1 MKLKNIM
8 SDNIG
13 LRAKRMTQLLL
24 CAAIM
29 IIHSSLFT
37 FAQAQTITSVSGT
50 VSDDYDTVIGASVC
64 EVDATGRIINATTT
78 DLNGHFS
85 MKVKDQKNKLRFSFV
100 GCKTQVLAINR
111 STYNIKLVSANT
123 IQEVTVKAKKRVNG
137 GGLAIPE
144 REASMAV
151 QSLSMKDVEGMAFT
165 TVDEALQGRISGLD
179 IVSNNGNLGSGSTMR
194 LRGAASISSAV
205 DANPLIV
212 VNGNE
217 WNVDMSDF
225 DVSTANDE
233 KFAQLLNVNPE
244 DIEDVTVLK
253 DAAATAIYG
262 SRGANGVIEIRTKR
276 GVRGAPRLSY
286 SLRLT
291 GTYQPQGYK
300 MLNGD
305 DYTMLLKESYFNPR
319 QSDVASNINEINY
332 APTFSEY
339 QQYNNNTDWV
349 DAVTQWGLRQNH
361 YLVVSG
367 GGEKATFR
375 ISGGFDN
382 ETGSVIKQQ
391 LQRMSTRVA
400 LDYYVSD
407 RITIST
413 NFSLTYTKNRKN
425 YDQLLAI
432 AYKKM
437 PNMAIYEEDKNG
449 QSTGNYYEMLQT
461 ASSVFSGGSNQMSLV
476 NPVASANLARN
487 HERTYDITPELIFK
501 YKLLGMD
508 EEHWQLNWEARANM
522 NIFNNFTNR
531 YYPSELVTTAW
542 TSGVNKAYTG
552 SSKSV
557 AFNTKQTLTLIPH
570 FNNSDHSLMM
580 LGRFELVSGE
590 STSQATSTYGL
601 PSGGITSTG
610 AGGILD
616 GAPTSSFSQW
626 RSMYYTFSTHYA
638 YKGKYMA
645 DFSIRADGTTK
656 FGPQRR
662 WGYFPAVS
670 LRWNIIDEPWMEG
683 TRSWLSM
690 LSLRPSWGRVG
701 NQPSADYLYESKYS
715 PASYQYIDMA
725 VMYPNNIRL
734 SGLQWET
741 NEQYNIGTDIHFF
754 DDRLNIALE
763 WYSST
768 RRNMLMPVKIPTNS
782 GFAELA
788 YKNVG
793 SMRNT
798 GWEFNINTNRI
809 IKAGKFSADF
819 NATFGN
825 NSNKILTMDPTTL
838 ETMNIKFTQENRS
851 VLQRVQLNNPFGAIY
866 GFRFK
871 GVYQYQYSTFA
882 AMTHQEQQQ
891 FISDGKTAPVA
902 IADDGSII
910 YDDLG
915 QPLRMMYTF
924 TSSDDLPGKNY
935 RFKGGDAIY
944 EDLNHDGNINE
955 LDIVYLGSSL
965 PKLTGGF
972 GFTLNYGKWRLNTQ
986 FNYRLGNK
994 ILNLARLDAQS
1005 MVSNN
1010 NQSQAVNFRWRKE
1023 GDVTTIP
1030 RAMYGSSSNYNT
1042 LVSDRFVEDG
1052 SFLRLNYMQ
1061 LSYSLPDKSIKHI
1074 GLHGLRFY
1082 LSANNLFCL
1091 TKYTGVD
1098 PEISYSSYGAAIDQA
1113 QTPRAKSYTLGVTV
1127 DF

>member
-1 MKLKNIM
+1 MRKTIQIANSKYW
-8 SDNIG
+8 IG
-13 LRAKRMTQLLL
+13 LLFFI
-24 CAAIM
+24 C
-29 IIHSSLFT
+29 SLVISPAGAL
-37 FAQAQTITSVSGT
+37 AQGITSVSGT
-50 VSDDYDTVIGASVC
+50 VSDDFDALMGASVC
-64 EVDATGRIINATTT
+64 EVDANGRIINATTT
-78 DLNGHFS
+78 DLNGHFT
-85 MKVKDQKNKLRFSFV
+85 MRIRDQRNKLRFSFV
-100 GCKTQVLAINR
+100 GCQTQTLSINR
-111 STYNIKLVSANT
+111 ATYNIHMSSAT
-123 IQEVTVKAKKRVNG
+123 VIQEVTVQSTRRVNG

-144 REASMAV
+144 REASMA
-151 QSLSMKDVEGMAFT
+151 QQRLSMSDVEGMSFT

-179 IVSNNGNLGSGSTMR
+179 IVSNSGNLGSGSTMR

-262 SRGANGVIEIRTKR
+262 SRGANGVIEIKTKR
-276 GVRGAPRLSY
+276 GTRGAPRLSY

-291 GTYQPQGYK
+291 GTYQPEGYK
-300 MLNGD
+300 MLDGD
-305 DYTMLLKESYFNPR
+305 GYTMLLKESYFNPR
-319 QSDVASNINEINY
+319 QSDVASNIPELNY
-332 APTFSEY
+332 DPTFSEY
-339 QQYNNNTDWV
+339 QQYNNNTNWV

-382 ETGSVIKQQ
+382 ETGSVIRQR

-400 LDYYVSD
+400 LDYFVSD

-437 PNMAIYEEDKNG
+437 PNMGIYEQDPVTGED
-449 QSTGNYYEMLQT
+449 TDRYYEMLQS
-461 ASSVFSGGSNQMSLV
+461 ASSVFNGSGNQKSLV

-487 HERTYDITPELIFK
+487 NEHTYDISPELILK
-501 YKLLGMD
+501 YRLLGLD
-508 EEHWQLNWEARANM
+508 NDSWQLNWEARANM

-531 YYPSELVTTAW
+531 YYPSELVTVPW
-542 TSGVNKAYTG
+542 SSGVNKTYTG

-570 FNNSDHSLMM
+570 FNNEDHSLMM
-580 LGRFELVSGE
+580 MGRFELVSGE
-590 STSQATSTYGL
+590 SNSQVTEEYGL
-601 PSGGITSTG
+601 PSGGITSLGANGKPEKMSTG
-610 AGGILD
+610 
-616 GAPTSSFSQW
+616 FSQW
-626 RSMYYTFSTHYA
+626 RSMYYTFSAHYA
-638 YKGKYMA
+638 YKSKYML

-656 FGPQRR
+656 FGPERR

-670 LRWNIIDEPWMEG
+670 LRWNISDEPWMQWAKG
-683 TRSWLSM
+683 GDRNILSM
-690 LSLRPSWGRVG
+690 ISLRPSWGRVG

-715 PASYQYIDMA
+715 ASSYQYIDMA

-741 NEQYNIGTDIHFF
+741 NDQFNIGTDIHFF
-754 DDRLNIALE
+754 NDRLNIALE
-763 WYSST
+763 WYSAT
-768 RRNMLMPVKIPTNS
+768 RRNMLMPVKIPTNT
-782 GFAELA
+782 GFTNLA

-793 SMRNT
+793 SMRNV
-798 GWEFNINTNRI
+798 GWEFNISTNRI
-809 IKAGKFSADF
+809 IKSGKFSADF

-825 NSNKILTMDPTTL
+825 NSNKILEMDATTL

-882 AMTHQEQQQ
+882 SLTHDEQAQ
-891 FISDGKTAPVA
+891 FLADGKTAPVA
-902 IADDGSII
+902 LASDGSVI
-910 YDDLG
+910 YDDHD

-924 TSSDDLPGKNY
+924 SVSDDLPGKNY

-944 EDLNHDGNINE
+944 EDLNNDGNINE

-986 FNYRLGNK
+986 FNYRFGNK
-994 ILNLARLDAQS
+994 ILNLARLDAQA
-1005 MVSNN
+1005 MVNNN
-1010 NQSQAVNFRWRKE
+1010 NQSQAVNYRWRME
-1023 GDVTTIP
+1023 GDVTSIP

-1042 LVSDRFVEDG
+1042 LISDRFVEDG
-1052 SFLRLNYMQ
+1052 SFLRLNYTQ
-1061 LSYSLPDKSIKHI
+1061 LSYSLPDKSVRAI

-1098 PEISYSSYGAAIDQA
+1098 PEISYSSYGAALDQA
-1113 QTPRAKSYTLGVTV
+1113 QTPRAKSYTFGLTV